1 MCYIYTYN
9 TPCVNNIFPKS
20 PTPSNPLQERVC
32 PSKFAIYAEKLY
44 YFSVCVLYTEPN
56 SFSYGEKIMKKR
68 TLITKLMVLA
78 LGSVLAFTACTGNT
92 DKPDDTVIEEDD
104 DDKSEEEELLEIE
117 LSEKKVTIEAGE
129 TYEIEIENYDDLKKV
144 KIEVE
149 DEDIAEAEIDEEII
163 TITGISEGKTTI
175 TVTAKDSE
183 DIEISVKVTEP
194 EIIIPEVTLEAGE
207 YIATTTLSDTF
218 WEEAMGSDGEI
229 FLDFFEGKTISIDFT
244 MYVYEDGTATMAYNT
259 DQFLTE
265 FIDYIDDEY
274 IDFMK
279 LILEYEG
286 EEWDDSY
293 EDYFIDNK
301 DALLDELREELE
313 DSLSSVEDDVLD
325 LTWEEVD
332 GTVTFKFDART
343 KKEAEIQDDGSFE
356 ISFSAIEIGTDMFGS
371 NLNLHFY
378 KR

>member
-1 MCYIYTYN
+1 
-9 TPCVNNIFPKS
+9 
-20 PTPSNPLQERVC
+20 
-32 PSKFAIYAEKLY
+32 
-44 YFSVCVLYTEPN
+44 
-56 SFSYGEKIMKKR
+56 
-68 TLITKLMVLA
+68 
-78 LGSVLAFTACTGNT
+78 
-92 DKPDDTVIEEDD
+92 
-104 DDKSEEEELLEIE
+104 
-117 LSEKKVTIEAGE
+117 
-129 TYEIEIENYDDLKKV
+129 
-144 KIEVE
+144 
-149 DEDIAEAEIDEEII
+149 
-163 TITGISEGKTTI
+163 
-175 TVTAKDSE
+175 
-183 DIEISVKVTEP
+183 
-194 EIIIPEVTLEAGE
+194 
-207 YIATTTLSDTF
+207 
-218 WEEAMGSDGEI
+218 MGSDGEI

-325 LTWEEVD
+325 LTWEEAD

-371 NLNLHFY
+371 KLDLHFH